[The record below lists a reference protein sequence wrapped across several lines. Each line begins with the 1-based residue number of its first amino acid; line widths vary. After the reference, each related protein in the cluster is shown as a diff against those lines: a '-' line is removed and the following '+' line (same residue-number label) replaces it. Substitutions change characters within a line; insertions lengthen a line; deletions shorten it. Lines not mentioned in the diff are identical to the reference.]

1 MPVLEMAVSS
11 VKSLYWEVFP
21 PMSSCRVYCTPVF
34 HGGLL
39 YVLGGCS
46 ETGLPLDTAEVLDIE
61 SQTWTQLPPLPTA
74 RAGASA
80 VALGGQVM
88 VMGGM
93 DLQQSPLSSVE
104 VYNPDEGKW
113 ERRASLG
120 QPSMGI
126 TSIEKDGK
134 VYALG
139 GMAADTTPQALV
151 RVYEPEKDQWQ
162 ALTSMPTPRYGATS
176 FLRGNKIYVL
186 GGRQGKL
193 PVTAFEAFDLE
204 MKSWTHY
211 PCIPSRRAFACCA
224 ATERGFFS
232 LGGLQQP
239 CPHNFYSRPHFVSTV
254 EEYNPEQGIW
264 IKPTRASRM
273 RDKRADFTAGC
284 LGGRVIVAGGLGNQP
299 SPLSSVESYN
309 LVKRRWEYAAPMP
322 SPRCCCAPL
331 QTPNMLFLIG
341 GVAQGPSNAV
351 EALCLRETV

>member
-1 MPVLEMAVSS
+1 MPILEMAVSL

-21 PMSSCRVYCTPVF
+21 PMSTCRVYCTPVF
-34 HGGLL
+34 HDGLL

-93 DLQQSPLSSVE
+93 DGQQSPLSSVE

-113 ERRASLG
+113 ERKANLG

-126 TSIEKDGK
+126 TSLEK
-134 VYALG
+134 
-139 GMAADTTPQALV
+139 
-151 RVYEPEKDQWQ
+151 
-162 ALTSMPTPRYGATS
+162 
-176 FLRGNKIYVL
+176 

-239 CPHNFYSRPHFVSTV
+239 GPHNFYSRPHFVSTV
-254 EEYNPEQGIW
+254 EEYDPEQGIW
-264 IKPTRASRM
+264 IKPTRTSRM
-273 RDKRADFTAGC
+273 RVKRADFVAGC

-309 LVKRRWEYAAPMP
+309 PVKRSWEYAAPMP
-322 SPRCCCAPL
+322 SPRCSCSPL

-351 EALCLRETV
+351 EALCLRETVTV